1 MDRKDYQ
8 YIHNSLGK
16 NNQIN
21 TASCA
26 NNYIHNLLPKIN
38 SQNIIRGSYGSGLIK
53 ENGILQINK
62 QDLSSMVIK
71 NADIHQI
78 SKNKESGAIIFCRYA
93 TMIKDGTL
101 IFCA

>member
-21 TASCA
+21 TTSRA

-38 SQNIIRGSYGSGLIK
+38 KQNIITGNYGSGLI
-53 ENGILQINK
+53 NGEILQINK
-62 QDLSSMVIK
+62 KDLANMVIED
-71 NADIHQI
+71 ADTHQI
-78 SKNKESGAIIFCRYA
+78 SKNKESGVIIFCRSA